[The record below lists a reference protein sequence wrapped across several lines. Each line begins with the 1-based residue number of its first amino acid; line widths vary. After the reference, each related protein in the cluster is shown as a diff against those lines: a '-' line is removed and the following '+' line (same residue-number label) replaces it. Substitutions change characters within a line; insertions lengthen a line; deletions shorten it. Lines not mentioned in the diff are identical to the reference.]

1 MNVNTSK
8 THKKCPRCGIVK
20 NRETD
25 FYQIKGES
33 IKVNGL
39 CKPCLLERNAEKRRS
54 VKEQAVKYLGGKCSV
69 CGYDKCLGALEF
81 HHLDPSQKDPTYH
94 SYKTIFND
102 RFKKEL
108 DKCILLCANCHK
120 ELHFNEGTFGKH

>member
-8 THKKCPRCGIVK
+8 THKKCPHCGIVK

-33 IKVNGL
+33 VKVNGL
-39 CKPCLLERNAEKRRS
+39 CKPCLLERNVEKRRT
-54 VKEQAVKYLGGKCSV
+54 VKEQAIKYLGGKCFT
-69 CGYDKCLGALEF
+69 CGYNKCSGALEF

-102 RFKKEL
+102 RLKKEL